1 MLSAQILKIALR
13 IEPCV
18 TEARILTEPVRN
30 VFRVLTLEAI
40 RGKVRPLLGF
50 EDCRLRGRRNPF
62 VASEGIWPL
71 LLTLAA
77 ALYIVRFHD
86 LWLVL
91 LPAVLFVSFFL
102 LYRDPHRDVPSV
114 ALGIVSPVDGEVL
127 EVETS
132 RHCVVQGEAYRIR
145 IRVNA
150 LGTYTARSPVEG
162 RIMDLRSK
170 VEELGAECPTNALWI
185 ETDEG
190 DSVVLQF
197 HDYWL
202 GIAPKSF
209 VRLGE
214 RVGQGDRCAYLRL
227 ARIAELSVPITSKVH
242 VKPGQKVKA
251 GIDLIGA
258 VPHP

>member
-1 MLSAQILKIALR
+1 V
-13 IEPCV
+13 C
-18 TEARILTEPVRN
+18 
-30 VFRVLTLEAI
+30 RVLTREAI
-40 RGKVRPLLGF
+40 RGKVLPILVNKDRG
-50 EDCRLRGRRNPF
+50 LRGRRNPL
-62 VASEGIWPL
+62 VATEGLIPL
-71 LLTLAA
+71 LLTAAA
-77 ALYIVRFHD
+77 ALYILRFYD
-86 LWLVL
+86 PWLVI
-91 LPAVLFVSFFL
+91 LPVLLFVLLFL

-114 ALGIVSPVDGEVL
+114 ALGIISPVDGVVL
-127 EVETS
+127 DIETS
-132 RHCVVQGEAYRIR
+132 NRCVVQGEAYRVR

-150 LGTYTARSPVEG
+150 LGTYTARSPIEG

-170 VEELGAECPTNALWI
+170 VEEIGVECPANALWI

-190 DSVVLQF
+190 QSVVLQF
-197 HDYWL
+197 HDYWM
-202 GIAPKSF
+202 GFAPKSF

-227 ARIAELSVPITSKVH
+227 ARIAEISLPIACKLH

>member
-1 MLSAQILKIALR
+1 M
-13 IEPCV
+13 
-18 TEARILTEPVRN
+18 
-30 VFRVLTLEAI
+30 
-40 RGKVRPLLGF
+40 
-50 EDCRLRGRRNPF
+50 RGRRIPF

-77 ALYIVRFHD
+77 ALYIARFHD

-91 LPAVLFVSFFL
+91 LPAILFVFLFL

-132 RHCVVQGEAYRIR
+132 KHCVVQGEAYRIR
-145 IRVNA
+145 IRINA

-162 RIMDLRSK
+162 RIMDLSSK
-170 VEELGAECPTNALWI
+170 LGGAGTECPANALWI

-202 GIAPKSF
+202 GFAPKSF
-209 VRLGE
+209 GRLGE

-227 ARIAELSVPITSKVH
+227 ARIAELSVPIASKVH